1 MLPVSPLSRSIPVVD
16 ANGMPT
22 QRTIAFSEACALMQ
36 VIVGTG
42 SPENVVKS
50 PAPRF
55 YIDLTGAVGSKLY
68 IKPLDHIGGDTSQGW
83 ELA

>member
-1 MLPVSPLSRSIPVVD
+1 MLQVNPFSKQIPIVEKDGTPTNRSV
-16 ANGMPT
+16 
-22 QRTIAFSEACALMQ
+22 AFSEACALMQ

-42 SPENVVKS
+42 NPENVVSS

-55 YIDLTGAVGSKLY
+55 YIDLAGAVGSKLY
-68 IKPLDHIGGDTSQGW
+68 IKPIDHIGGDTSQGW